1 MQMVRNPLRHGRSEL
16 RPIVSVCLILTLA
29 LAACGGS
36 APATSPSGLA
46 VGGAPSAPGSP
57 ASELS
62 SPETATQPVSPS
74 SSVNATALPDGVL
87 ASIPLRAGDA
97 PSAIAIGYGSVWV
110 ETHRGTTLDRIDPA
124 SDEVSASIDV
134 GQQSCG
140 SPGIG
145 FGRVWV
151 TSCGDSAQT
160 VVVDPATN
168 QVVGSFEGG
177 GLSMVFTKDAL
188 WVPDHATGH
197 LLEIDP
203 TTYKVRKDLGPSR
216 TGAAAFVLASAGF
229 IWVVEIAGEH
239 LGGTFAKVDP
249 ATGNV
254 VSRLTVADPGAFT
267 YVTADFGHLWL
278 KSSDNDRLVRVDP
291 TSGDVTTFAIPGFVA
306 LPEFYDIFPATG
318 LGSLWL
324 RMSAG
329 TVSRVD
335 PTTGKVTGTYPAD
348 EAGGGGYP
356 AVGFG
361 SLWVANFSTDTIW
374 RDRIT
379 P

>member
-1 MQMVRNPLRHGRSEL
+1 MM
-16 RPIVSVCLILTLA
+16 RPIICVCLILTLA

-36 APATSPSGLA
+36 APAASSNGSA
-46 VGGAPSAPGSP
+46 AAAAPSAP
-57 ASELS
+57 ASLTPELS
-62 SPETATQPVSPS
+62 SPTATAPGSPPS
-74 SSVNATALPDGVL
+74 SLSATALPDGVL
-87 ASIPLRAGDA
+87 ASIPLHAGDA

-110 ETHRGTTLDRIDPA
+110 ETHRGTTLARIDPT
-124 SDEVSASIDV
+124 SNKVSASIDV

-151 TSCGDSAQT
+151 TSCGDSAKT

-177 GLSMVFTKDAL
+177 GLSMVFTGDAL
-188 WVPDHATGH
+188 WIPDHATGH

-203 TTYKVRKDLGPSR
+203 TSYKVRKDFGPSP
-216 TGAAAFVLASAGF
+216 TGAPAFVLASGGF
-229 IWVVEIAGEH
+229 IWVVEIAGGH
-239 LGGTFAKVDP
+239 LGGTFAKIDP
-249 ATGNV
+249 ATGKV

-267 YVTADFGHLWL
+267 YVTADFDHLWL
-278 KSSDNDRLVRVDP
+278 KSSDNDKLLRVDP

-306 LPEFYDIFPATG
+306 LSDLYDIWPAAG

-329 TVSRVD
+329 VVSRVD
-335 PTTGKVTGTYPAD
+335 PNTGKVIGTYPAD
-348 EAGGGGYP
+348 PAGGGGYP

-361 SLWVANFSTDTIW
+361 SLWVANFATDTIW
-374 RDRIT
+374 RDRIA

>member
-1 MQMVRNPLRHGRSEL
+1 MASPN
-16 RPIVSVCLILTLA
+16 
-29 LAACGGS
+29 GS
-36 APATSPSGLA
+36 AEAGVPSG
-46 VGGAPSAPGSP
+46 P
-57 ASELS
+57 ASRTPELA
-62 SPETATQPVSPS
+62 SPTTATAPVPPS
-74 SSVNATALPDGVL
+74 FSVGATALPNGVL
-87 ASIPLRAGDA
+87 ASIALLAGDA
-97 PSAIAIGYGSVWV
+97 PSAIVMGYGSAWV
-110 ETHRGTTLDRIDPA
+110 ETHRGTTLDRVDPT

-151 TSCGDSAQT
+151 TSCGDSAKT

-177 GLSMVFTKDAL
+177 GLSMVFTSDAL
-188 WVPDHATGH
+188 WIPDHPTGR

-203 TTYKVRKDLGPSR
+203 TSYKVRKDFGPSP
-216 TGAAAFVLASAGF
+216 TGAPAFVLASGGF
-229 IWVVEIAGEH
+229 IWVAEIAGEH
-239 LGGTFAKVDP
+239 LGGTFAKIDP

-254 VSRLTVADPGAFT
+254 VSRLTVPDPGAFT
-267 YVTADFGHLWL
+267 DVTADFDYLWL
-278 KSSDNDRLVRVDP
+278 KSSDNDKLVRVSP
-291 TSGDVTTFAIPGFVA
+291 ASGDVTTFAIPGFVP
-306 LPEFYDIFPATG
+306 LPELFDIFPGAG

-329 TVSRVD
+329 RVSRLD
-335 PTTGKVTGTYPAD
+335 PDTGKVIGTYPAD

-361 SLWVANFSTDTIW
+361 SLWVANFATDTIW
-374 RDRIT
+374 RDRIA